1 MYYKGVQTC
10 NKFIVSVTDLIVRM
24 MKMLGNEEKKED
36 YLTMECEAK
45 NGIEIIRKI
54 VNMTKKSVSQT
65 AED

>member
-1 MYYKGVQTC
+1 MEADKYDELHKQQ
-10 NKFIVSVTDLIVRM
+10 DLIVRM

>member
-1 MYYKGVQTC
+1 MIK
-10 NKFIVSVTDLIVRM
+10 I
-24 MKMLGNEEKKED
+24 LGNEEKKEE

>member
-1 MYYKGVQTC
+1 
-10 NKFIVSVTDLIVRM
+10 
-24 MKMLGNEEKKED
+24 MKILGNEEKKED
-36 YLTMECEAK
+36 YLAMESEAK